1 MFEQIFMSNKKKKKE
16 QILFSR
22 LCVHCDILL
31 SRKHM
36 DWKGMGSEVYL
47 RFMEGENICDI
58 ETQQLFWK
66 TNTKKKHLDLHA
78 DRFYRWYR
86 AIGIPRLIKLM
97 GSTSMLLMMVACSY
111 FDFI

>member
-1 MFEQIFMSNKKKKKE
+1 
-16 QILFSR
+16 
-22 LCVHCDILL
+22 
-31 SRKHM
+31 M

-86 AIGIPRLIKLM
+86 AIGNTKINQTYGQHKYVIDDGGMFLFCFYLKAN
-97 GSTSMLLMMVACSY
+97 SQ
-111 FDFI
+111 